1 MLTAVVVQALK
12 LALPRSPVVYI
23 PFGVSQAKMMPIS
36 DRQQCRSSGSLLNLN
51 DQRRGR
57 LELVLQ
63 QLLRKTAIAPTATG
77 QGHVLL
83 IR

>member
-1 MLTAVVVQALK
+1 MML
-12 LALPRSPVVYI
+12 
-23 PFGVSQAKMMPIS
+23 IS
-36 DRQQCRSSGSLLNLN
+36 DRQQCRSCGLLLNLN

-63 QLLRKTAIAPTATG
+63 QLLQKTAIAPTATA

-83 IR
+83 IQ